1 MLNAKIFMLFLEFSC
16 SDFLIWFT
24 IFFHW
29 VLPSKS
35 ALADAHPPF
44 SYLYSLSVN
53 VLHACQ
59 GDSSVP
65 LFLLVLALSWSNRCL
80 SLLLVT
86 ASPHTFHLTPPLK
99 GVHTI
104 IGWQERRVCMCMCMS
119 CIRCSVFACATGCH
133 VLRGVFGG
141 ARGWMKLWWLHRNIP
156 SPI

>member
-1 MLNAKIFMLFLEFSC
+1 MLFLEFSG
-16 SDFLIWFT
+16 SDFLFWLM

-99 GVHTI
+99 GVYTI
-104 IGWQERRVCMCMCMS
+104 IEWQERRVCMCMFMS
-119 CIRCSVFACATGCH
+119 CIRCSVFACTTGCH

-141 ARGWMKLWWLHRNIP
+141 ARGWMKLWGLHRNIP